1 MDSKSSMNLKHKKHK
16 EDYTKACHN
25 PIAQNQGQREKNLKS
40 SQGSRGILQK
50 EKNDSIFLI
59 M

>member
-1 MDSKSSMNLKHKKHK
+1 MNLKHKKHK